1 MEEILL
7 WHFRRSSRCEGGG
20 ATCSETLRG
29 APPHPLRPKCEHCD
43 YYDYNCDDYHYTTA
57 TATVAAAAATAMT
70 TTTTATT
77 TELCGT
83 VGVVA
88 PAKFTTGILT

>member
-1 MEEILL
+1 MVGGP
-7 WHFRRSSRCEGGG
+7 RRPENQKARVVWWSAAAAGWV
-20 ATCSETLRG
+20 
-29 APPHPLRPKCEHCD
+29 APPPLRPKCEHCD

-77 TELCGT
+77 TELCET